1 MKAKNADRATDNLF
15 RIMMNNHLQLSSLA
29 DHKANMI
36 ITVCSIII
44 GLLVRYIVDPA
55 LQYGAIALA
64 LTCVTTILLA
74 VYSTLPKYENKKEGA
89 MKAKN
94 PSFNII
100 FFGDF
105 THLEYPDFEK
115 ELEKVINDHDL
126 VYESLAKDVYAL
138 GRVLN
143 DKKYRFIRYAYLTFM
158 VGLVISSIVLALTV
172 DPTHSTTQPQ

>member
-1 MKAKNADRATDNLF
+1 
-15 RIMMNNHLQLSSLA
+15 
-29 DHKANMI
+29 MI

-44 GLLVRYIVDPA
+44 GLVVKYVIDPT

-64 LTCVTTILLA
+64 LTCLLTILLA
-74 VYSTLPKYENKKEGA
+74 VYSSLPKYEGRKEGA

-94 PSFNII
+94 PAFNVI

-105 THLEYPDFEK
+105 THLDYPDFER

-126 VYESLAKDVYAL
+126 VYESLAKDVYAQ

-158 VGLVISSIVLALTV
+158 IGLVISSIVLALTV
-172 DPTHSTTQPQ
+172 HPAPSTTPPQ

>member
-1 MKAKNADRATDNLF
+1 MKSKNADRATDNLF
-15 RIMMNNHLQLSSLA
+15 RIMLNNHHQLSALA
-29 DHKANMI
+29 DQKASMI

-44 GLLVRYIVDPA
+44 GLVVQYIIDPA
-55 LQYGAIALA
+55 LRYGATALA
-64 LTCVTTILLA
+64 LTCLGTILLA
-74 VYSTLPKYENKKEGA
+74 VYSTLPKYESKREGA

-94 PSFNII
+94 PAFNVI

-105 THLEYPDFEK
+105 THLEYPDFER

-126 VYESLAKDVYAL
+126 VYESLAKDVYSL

-158 VGLVISSIVLALTV
+158 IGLVISGIVLAFTAKSGS
-172 DPTHSTTQPQ
+172 PPQ

>member
-1 MKAKNADRATDNLF
+1 MKSKNADRATDNLF
-15 RIMMNNHLQLSSLA
+15 RIMLQNHLQLSALA

-44 GLLVRYIVDPA
+44 GLIVRNIVDPQLKHA
-55 LQYGAIALA
+55 AIALA
-64 LTCVTTILLA
+64 LTCLVTILFA
-74 VYSTLPKYENKKEGA
+74 VYSTLPKYEGKREGA

-94 PSFNII
+94 PNFNVI

-105 THLEYPDFEK
+105 THLDYPDFER

-138 GRVLN
+138 GRVLH
-143 DKKYRFIRYAYLTFM
+143 DKKYRYIRYSYLTFM
-158 VGLVISSIVLALTV
+158 IGLVASGIVLAITLT
-172 DPTHSTTQPQ
+172 SAAQP